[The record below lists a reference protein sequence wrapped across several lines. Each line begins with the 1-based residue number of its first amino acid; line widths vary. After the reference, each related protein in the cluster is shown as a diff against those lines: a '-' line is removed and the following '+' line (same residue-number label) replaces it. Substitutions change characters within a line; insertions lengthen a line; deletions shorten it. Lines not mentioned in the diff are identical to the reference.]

1 MVLAVSDLFKPWRL
15 PGQCAICRS
24 WGRERI
30 CSACLRRYAA
40 ARVRCFSCGLVK
52 PPSGLNRCGR
62 CLQNPP
68 PLDRTV
74 AAWDYAFPWDGLLQR
89 FKFQA
94 RTELAGAL
102 AERLLKTIDEPDAD
116 LLLPVP
122 LSVQRLRE
130 RGYNQ
135 SLVLA
140 RKLARQLELP
150 CPAGLLLRVRETGQQ
165 AHLKL
170 SERAANVRGAFAV
183 EPLRRHELQG
193 KRVAVV
199 DDVMTSGATLF
210 EIGRVL

>member
-1 MVLAVSDLFKPWRL
+1 MP
-15 PGQCAICRS
+15 RS
-24 WGRERI
+24 
-30 CSACLRRYAA
+30 
-40 ARVRCFSCGLVK
+40 
-52 PPSGLNRCGR
+52 PLNRCGR
-62 CLQNPP
+62 CLQHPP

-94 RTELAGAL
+94 RTELAAAL
-102 AERLLKTIDEPDAD
+102 SAQLLSAFDEPDAD
-116 LLLPVP
+116 LVLAVP
-122 LSVQRLRE
+122 LSSQRLRE

-140 RKLARQLELP
+140 RRVASRLQLP
-150 CPAGLLLRVRETGQQ
+150 CPAELLLRVRETGQQ

-170 SERAANVRGAFAV
+170 AERAANVRGAFAV

-210 EIGRVL
+210 EIGRVLQAAGAASVQAWVLARTPE